1 MPVPENEL
9 LQNWNAVTRMTA
21 CRNMKGS
28 SNAAQDPHE
37 TSSSKKGIRPIP
49 SAEVRRPTAPLSRSR
64 LLANSLTI
72 DEIFFRAAKRS
83 RLHYEFP
90 SLARPLPS
98 FPPPM
103 GEAADI
109 GGGKGLAIPPIYRK
123 DMSQG
128 VRKCFPGK
136 YHPILAISQY
146 MEFIIPPIAR
156 FYTISKNMQVDT
168 WKKSEKTLEIFH
180 NINCRQPRKTRF
192 QAKVTIPVNML

>member
-1 MPVPENEL
+1 MRSGEITERLGQMFASVCTWIPGLGCLRQDISRLKTAIMPVPENEL

-37 TSSSKKGIRPIP
+37 TNSSKKGIRPIP

-72 DEIFFRAAKRS
+72 DEIFFRTAKRS

-128 VRKCFPGK
+128 VRKCFP
-136 YHPILAISQY
+136 
-146 MEFIIPPIAR
+146 R
-156 FYTISKNMQVDT
+156 
-168 WKKSEKTLEIFH
+168 
-180 NINCRQPRKTRF
+180 
-192 QAKVTIPVNML
+192 